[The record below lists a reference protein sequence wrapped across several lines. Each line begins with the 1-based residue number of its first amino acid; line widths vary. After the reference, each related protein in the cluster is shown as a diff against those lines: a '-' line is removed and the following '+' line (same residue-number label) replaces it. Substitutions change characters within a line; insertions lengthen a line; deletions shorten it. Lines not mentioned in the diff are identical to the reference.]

1 MIATIEDIIIVRDV
15 VNVETLND
23 LAEKWHHVLIK
34 GVVDIK
40 QGIVALGGEWH
51 MDANNLLIENGSQQ
65 SDIWGFNIYKDE
77 TGEDALEYI
86 SLINIRPA
94 QNNRSMEVEDD
105 SIKNKMKEI
114 IQKIVP
120 YLGL

>member
-1 MIATIEDIIIVRDV
+1 MIATIEDIIIVRDI